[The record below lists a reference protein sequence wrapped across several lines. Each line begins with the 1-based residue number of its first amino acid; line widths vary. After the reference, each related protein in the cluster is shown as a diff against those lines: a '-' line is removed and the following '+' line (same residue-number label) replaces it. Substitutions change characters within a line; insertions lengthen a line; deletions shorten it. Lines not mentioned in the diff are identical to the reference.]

1 MPITTTSS
9 LPAPVQH
16 TFANRLLSVPYQ
28 NMIHKIPAML
38 VPFPAH
44 GGPNIRMRRY
54 NRLPSSKVPLGNSG
68 ITPPATQLTAV
79 DIDARM
85 SFYGQYIEINE
96 QVTLQAQDPV
106 LNQAVIRLGHA
117 LRQTEDELTR
127 DMLAATASFI
137 NCSGG
142 HNGDN
147 PSDISASDLSLVT
160 TTLLGN
166 DARTIMDNMPGE
178 MKIGTAPVRNTFMAM
193 CHTDVTDDF
202 DNLDG
207 FIHNSAYPSQ
217 QNVLPSEYGTFKNIR
232 VMVSSL
238 GSNVPSASLLANKV
252 YNIFCVGMEAYA
264 CIKMDNYHATFIYR
278 PPIYSGPLAMNCS
291 VGYKFAEVP
300 RITNDLWLIN
310 LRATHS

>member
-54 NRLPSSKVPLGNSG
+54 NHLPSSKVPLGNSG

-127 DMLAATASFI
+127 DMLASTASFI

-147 PSDISASDLSLVT
+147 PSDLSASDLSLVT

-193 CHTDVTDDF
+193 CHTDITDDF
-202 DNLDG
+202 DNLDA

-238 GSNVPSASLLANKV
+238 GSNVPNASLLANKV
-252 YNIFCVGMEAYA
+252 YNVFCVGMEAYA

-278 PPIYSGPLAMNCS
+278 PPIYSGPLAMNCT

>member
-1 MPITTTSS
+1 
-9 LPAPVQH
+9 
-16 TFANRLLSVPYQ
+16 
-28 NMIHKIPAML
+28 
-38 VPFPAH
+38 
-44 GGPNIRMRRY
+44 MRRY

-127 DMLAATASFI
+127 DMLASTASFI

-147 PSDISASDLSLVT
+147 PSDLSASDLSLVT

-193 CHTDVTDDF
+193 CHTDITDDF
-202 DNLDG
+202 DNLDA

-238 GSNVPSASLLANKV
+238 GSNVPNASLLANKV
-252 YNIFCVGMEAYA
+252 YNVFCVGMEAYA

-278 PPIYSGPLAMNCS
+278 PPIYSGPLAMNCT

>member
-1 MPITTTSS
+1 MITTTST

-16 TFANRLLSVPYQ
+16 TFANKLLSVPYQ

-54 NRLPSSKVPLGNSG
+54 NRLPSSKVPLGNTG
-68 ITPPATQLTAV
+68 ITPPSTPLTAV

-127 DMLAATASFI
+127 DMLASTASFI

-147 PSDISASDLSLVT
+147 PSDLSATDINLVT

-166 DARTIMDNMPGE
+166 DARTILDSIPGE
-178 MKIGTAPVRNTFMAM
+178 MKIGSAPVRNTFMAM
-193 CHTDVTDDF
+193 CHTDITDDF
-202 DNLDG
+202 SNLDG
-207 FIHNSAYPSQ
+207 FIHNSQYPSQ
-217 QNVLPSEYGTFKNIR
+217 QNVLPSEWGTFNNMRI
-232 VMVSSL
+232 MVSSL
-238 GSNVPSASLLANKV
+238 GSTATNASLLANKV

-264 CIKMDNYHATFIYR
+264 CIKQDNYSAQFIYR
-278 PPIYSGPLAMNCS
+278 PPIYSGPLAMNCT